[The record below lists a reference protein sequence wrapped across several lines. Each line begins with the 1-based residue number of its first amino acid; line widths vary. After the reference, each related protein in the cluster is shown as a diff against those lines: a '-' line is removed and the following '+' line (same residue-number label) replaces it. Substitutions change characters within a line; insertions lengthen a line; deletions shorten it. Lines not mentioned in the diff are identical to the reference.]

1 MIGAHDCC
9 LTETER
15 EADRQAHLGRVAI
28 LHVDLGRWGT
38 RVTLRVLQFLGI
50 FARA

>member
-1 MIGAHDCC
+1 MIGAYDCC
-9 LTETER
+9 LTDTEQ
-15 EADRQAHLGRVAI
+15 EHDRNAHGARVA
-28 LHVDLGRWGT
+28 LLRVDLGRWGT